1 MQILSIGNSFSQDA
15 QTYVHRLAKE
25 LFTVNLFIGGCSL
38 ELHYRNMLGD
48 KKSYLLEVC
57 GLRTGFNM
65 SIKEALLSRKW
76 DVITLQQVSSASF
89 RYESYMPYIEE
100 LAAYVRKCNP
110 AAKLYLHETWG
121 YESNTERIEKWGFRT
136 MDEMSE
142 KVFATYAKVAE
153 TIGADG
159 IIPSGHGLL
168 ALSHAQDKPVH
179 RDGSHAD
186 FGIGRYMLGC
196 VWYETLTGKPVT
208 ETEFSD
214 FDVPVAPEEAALV
227 REVAHK
233 TVTEFLQTQRG

>member
-15 QTYVHRLAKE
+15 QTYVHRMAKD

-48 KKSYLLEVC
+48 KKRYSLEVC
-57 GLRTGFNM
+57 GLRTGFDM

-89 RYESYMPYIEE
+89 RYESYMPYVEE

-121 YESNTERIEKWGFRT
+121 YESNTERVEKWGFRT

-168 ALSHAQDKPVH
+168 ALSHAQEKPVH

-214 FDVPVAPEEAALV
+214 FDVPVTPEEAALV

>member
-15 QTYVHRLAKE
+15 QTYVHRMAKD

-48 KKSYLLEVC
+48 KKRYSLEVC
-57 GLRTGFNM
+57 GLRTGFDM

-89 RYESYMPYIEE
+89 RYESYMPYVEE

-121 YESNTERIEKWGFRT
+121 YESNTERVEKWGFRT

-214 FDVPVAPEEAALV
+214 FDVPVTPEEAALV

>member
-15 QTYVHRLAKE
+15 QTYVHRMAKE

-214 FDVPVAPEEAALV
+214 FDVPVTPEEAALV

>member
-15 QTYVHRLAKE
+15 QTYLYRMAKSM
-25 LFTVNLFIGGCSL
+25 FSVNLFIGGCSL
-38 ELHYRNMLGD
+38 DLHYRNMLGD
-48 KKSYLLEVC
+48 KNNYSLEVC
-57 GLRTGFNM
+57 NVRTGFNM

-76 DVITLQQVSSASF
+76 DVITLQQVSSASY
-89 RYESYMPYIEE
+89 RYESYFPYVEE

-110 AAKLYLHETWG
+110 AAKLYIHETWG
-121 YESNTERIEKWGFRT
+121 YETGCEKIERQGFRT

-142 KVFATYAKVAE
+142 RVFATYAKVAE

-159 IIPSGHGLL
+159 IIPAGHGLL

-186 FGIGRYMLGC
+186 LGIGRYMLGC
-196 VWYETLTGKPVT
+196 VWYETLTGKPAP
-208 ETEFSD
+208 ENFSD
-214 FDVPVAPEEAALV
+214 FDVEVTPEEAALV

-233 TVTEFLQTQRG
+233 TVTEFLEMQRG

>member
-15 QTYVHRLAKE
+15 QTYLNRMAKE
-25 LFTVNLFIGGCSL
+25 LFSVNLYIGGCSL
-38 ELHYRNMLGD
+38 ERHYRNMLGD
-48 KKSYLLEVC
+48 KREYSLEVC
-57 GLRTGFNM
+57 GIRTGFQM

-89 RYESYMPYIEE
+89 RYESYMPYIKE
-100 LAAYVRKCNP
+100 LAAYVRKYNP
-110 AAKLYLHETWG
+110 AAKIYMHETWG
-121 YESNTERIEKWGFRT
+121 YETGSEKVEKMGFRT

-142 KVFATYAKVAE
+142 KVFATYARVAE
-153 TIGADG
+153 EIGADG

-186 FGIGRYMLGC
+186 NGIGRYMLGC

-208 ETEFSD
+208 ETDFSD
-214 FDVPVAPEEAALV
+214 FDVEVTPEEAALV
-227 REVAHK
+227 RAVAHK
-233 TVTEFLQTQRG
+233 AVTEFLQTQRG

>member
-15 QTYVHRLAKE
+15 QTYLHRMAKE

-214 FDVPVAPEEAALV
+214 FDVPVTPEEAALV

>member
-15 QTYVHRLAKE
+15 QTYVHRMAKD

-48 KKSYLLEVC
+48 KKRYSLEVC
-57 GLRTGFNM
+57 GLRTGFDM

-89 RYESYMPYIEE
+89 RYESYMPYVEE

-121 YESNTERIEKWGFRT
+121 YESNTERVEKWGFRT

-168 ALSHAQDKPVH
+168 ALSHAQEKPVH

-186 FGIGRYMLGC
+186 SGIGRYMLGC

-214 FDVPVAPEEAALV
+214 FDVPVTPEEAALV

>member
-15 QTYVHRLAKE
+15 QTYVHRMAKD

-48 KKSYLLEVC
+48 KKRYSLEVC
-57 GLRTGFNM
+57 GLRTGFDM

-89 RYESYMPYIEE
+89 RYESYMPYVEE

-121 YESNTERIEKWGFRT
+121 YESNTERVEKWGFRT

-142 KVFATYAKVAE
+142 KVFAIYAKVAE

-214 FDVPVAPEEAALV
+214 FDVPVTPEEAALV